1 MDPWVVAAFLI
12 TIALEIAIP
21 LLLGFFIAKKLK
33 VSWKLFVLGLVFF
46 IAVQVIHTPLV
57 LITQA
62 PLALALRGL
71 TTNPALVLAALAI
84 YLGLMAGLFEE
95 IGRYLVFRYYFTR
108 EGIRHSRENAL
119 MFGAGW
125 GGVESMIIGVL
136 LSFTLVSYLYASIA
150 LSSPGVATNTA
161 EAQQLALLLQITPA
175 DVLFGLAERIMT
187 LTLQIAFTLM
197 VMYSVMRGTLLF
209 LGLAV
214 AWHAAVD
221 AAAVY
226 ASQTIGI
233 PATEGLLFLFFLA
246 GLAFIYWVWP
256 RMLSGSGNA
265 PPAGPASG

>member
-21 LLLGFFIAKKLK
+21 LFLGFFIAKKLK
-33 VSWKLFVLGLVFF
+33 VSWKLFLLGLVFF

-57 LITQA
+57 LLTQGPLTA
-62 PLALALRGL
+62 ALRDLTSDPMLMLAVLAL
-71 TTNPALVLAALAI
+71 
-84 YLGLMAGLFEE
+84 YLGILAGLFEE
-95 IGRYLVFRYYFTR
+95 IGRYLVFRHYFTR
-108 EGIRHSRENAL
+108 KGIRHSRENAL

-125 GGVESMIIGVL
+125 GGVESIIVGIL
-136 LSFTLVSYLYASIA
+136 LSLTLVSYLYAAIA
-150 LSSPGVATNTA
+150 LSSPGVVTSTT
-161 EAQQLALLLQITPA
+161 ESQQFALLLQITPA

-197 VMYSVMRGTLLF
+197 VMYSVMRRTLLF

-233 PATEGLLFLFFLA
+233 PATEGIIFLFFLA
-246 GLAFIYWVWP
+246 GIGFIYWVWP
-256 RMLSGSGNA
+256 RMLSGSGNE
-265 PPAGPASG
+265 PPAGASPG